1 MEDYKLAEEEL
12 LNKYKTSIDGLNE
25 NERKS
30 RLKVNGLNILKIKDN
45 NTIFKIIVN
54 QFKNLLVWM
63 LIISAVISLI
73 FDKEEYIDSI
83 LIFCVVF
90 INILIGIVQE
100 LKAKNSLKRISKLE
114 SYNSYIKSNGNKI
127 KVESSTLVNGDI
139 IVLETGSL
147 IPADIR
153 ILKSNNL
160 FVNESALTGEEKSTQ
175 KNNLPISA
183 NRQINNQTNMLFKG
197 TFITEGDAIGVV
209 VNTGNNTQIGQIL
222 ETTNETKEERTPIE
236 EALNKTSKVI
246 GLIIIGVCLVIYTLE
261 LFLTKDFIS
270 SLILSISLAVAA
282 IPEGLQSVLTT
293 VMAISVLKMSKNKA
307 IVKRMP
313 QAQALGAVNVIAC
326 DKTGTITTGS
336 FSVVKFKGINKKE
349 EEIKELFNLASLN
362 NSNKINTL
370 LYKGHNEEV
379 LSIPFS
385 SVNKYEVLV
394 YKDKN
399 EYISYIKG
407 AFDIIYDLSINKNE
421 YLLNQAKQE
430 ALNQNRVLFVGY
442 KKGSLEDCK
451 NPFGM
456 ILEGM
461 VSFKD
466 EIRSSVKSSIKEAKS
481 MGVKTIMITGDFK
494 DTAFKI
500 AKEVGI
506 ANSMDEVISHDE
518 LLKLTDEELVNNLSK
533 YSVYSRV
540 LPIDKQRIV
549 QSYISIGNV
558 IAFTGDGINDAPA
571 LKKASIGITVENAL
585 DIAKDSCDMILLD
598 SSFDTISYAIKD
610 GRRNFHNIRKAI
622 RYLLSSNIGEVLVV
636 FFVAILNVF
645 NKSLGICLYP
655 LQLLWINLV
664 TDTLPAIALGIDN
677 NEGDYPLNKNF
688 IDKKL
693 VFTIFF
699 EGFILGNLGLISFL
713 IGSFLNDGSKSVMCF
728 LTISFSQLFLS
739 MSLHEGKKRN
749 KLLITSVLVG
759 SILTIGTTLFFNNLF
774 NMPKIGLLNYIIS
787 ILLALMYPIIV
798 KIKNKFQ

>member
-1 MEDYKLAEEEL
+1 MEDYKLTYEEIIK
-12 LNKYKTSIDGLNE
+12 KYKTTLDGLDE
-25 NERKS
+25 NERKL
-30 RLKVNGLNILKIKDN
+30 RLKVNGLNVLKIQDSY
-45 NTIFKIIVN
+45 KIINIIIN

-63 LIISAVISLI
+63 LLISALVSFILN
-73 FDKEEYIDSI
+73 KEEYIDSI
-83 LIFCVVF
+83 LIICVVV
-90 INILIGIVQE
+90 INILIGAIQE
-100 LKAKNSLKRISKLE
+100 IKAKNSLKRISKLE
-114 SYNSYIKSNGNKI
+114 SYYSYILSNGKKI
-127 KVESSTLVNGDI
+127 KVESSSLVVGDI
-139 IVLETGSL
+139 VVLETGSL

-160 FVNESALTGEEKSTQ
+160 YVLESALTGEETSTH
-175 KNNLPISA
+175 KNNLPINESLE
-183 NRQINNQTNMLFKG
+183 INSLTNMLFKG
-197 TFITEGDAIGVV
+197 TFISEGDAIGVV
-209 VNTGNNTQIGQIL
+209 VSVGNNTQIGQIL
-222 ETTNETKEERTPIE
+222 KHTNDTKEEKTPME

-246 GLIIIGVCLVIYTLE
+246 GVIIIGVCLVIYTLE
-261 LFLTKDFIS
+261 LFITKDFIS

-336 FSVVKFKGINKKE
+336 FSIVKFIGINKTE
-349 EEIKELFNLASLN
+349 TEVKELFNLATLN

-370 LYKGHNEEV
+370 LYNGHEKEV

-385 SVNKYEVLV
+385 SVNKYELLV

-407 AFDIIYDLSINKNE
+407 AFDVIYDYSINKSE
-421 YLLNQAKQE
+421 FLFNQAKKE
-430 ALNQNRVLFVGY
+430 ALNQNKVLFVGY
-442 KKGSLEDCK
+442 KKGTLNECK
-451 NPFGM
+451 IPTGM

-466 EIRSSVKSSIKEAKS
+466 QIRDSVKSSIQEAKL
-481 MGVKTIMITGDFK
+481 MGVNTIMITGDFK

-506 ANSMDEVISHDE
+506 INSFDEVISHEE
-518 LLKLTDEELVNNLSK
+518 LLKLTDEELLNNLNK

-549 QSYISIGNV
+549 EAYIKRGDV
-558 IAFTGDGINDAPA
+558 IAYTGDGINDAPA
-571 LKKASIGITVENAL
+571 LKKASIGIAVENAL

-636 FFVAILNVF
+636 FFVAVLNVF
-645 NKSLGICLYP
+645 NKNLGICLYP

-664 TDTLPAIALGIDN
+664 TDTLPAISLGIDN
-677 NEGDYPLNKNF
+677 NEGDYPLNRNF

-693 VFTIFF
+693 VITIFF
-699 EGFILGNLGLISFL
+699 EGLILGSLSLISFL
-713 IGSFLNDGSKSVMCF
+713 IGAYLNDGSKNVMCF

-739 MSLHEGKKRN
+739 MSLHEGKKIN
-749 KLLITSVLVG
+749 KLLIISVFTG
-759 SILTIGTTLFFNNLF
+759 SILTFITTLFFNNLF

-787 ILLALMYPIIV
+787 IILAIMYPIIL
-798 KIKNKFQ
+798 KIKNKIQ